1 VRTVKNDEEKMGTI
15 ISLTDVLKDPKR
27 SPIVINDAALLIAE
41 EVQSKKGFSG
51 TLVKSGYAVVKR
63 LNKGRM
69 IHEVLEGLLPEFVD
83 AIEPLHKAYREG
95 DTSKGFDVTL
105 VAKDEAATQA
115 LLSVTDKRS
124 KNTKHKVIQKT
135 YEKLRPRAEEHVKLA
150 LPGLGRLIDKHTKS

>member
-1 VRTVKNDEEKMGTI
+1 MGSI
-15 ISLTDVLKDPKR
+15 ISLTDVLKDPAR
-27 SPIVINDAALLIAE
+27 QPIVIDDAALLIAD

-83 AIEPLHKAYREG
+83 AIEPLHKEYRSG
-95 DTSKGFDVTL
+95 DTSKGFDVFL
-105 VAKDEAATQA
+105 RSREEEATQA

-124 KNTKHKVIQKT
+124 EKTKHKVVQKT
-135 YEKLRPRAEEHVKLA
+135 YNKLRPRAEEHVKMA